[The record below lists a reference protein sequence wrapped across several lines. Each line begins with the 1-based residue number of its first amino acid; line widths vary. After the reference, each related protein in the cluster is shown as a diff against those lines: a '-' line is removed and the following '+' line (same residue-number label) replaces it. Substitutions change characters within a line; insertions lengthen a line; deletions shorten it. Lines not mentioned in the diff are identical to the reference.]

1 MITFGPVP
9 SRRLGNSLGINNI
22 PPKHCSYACVYC
34 QAGRTDAMQIAR
46 RTFYKPEEVIQ
57 AVASRI
63 AQVQEQGDRIDYVTF
78 VPDGEPT
85 LDIHLG
91 EEIEAIQ
98 NMGYPV
104 AVISNAS
111 LITDRQVRL
120 ELSKA
125 DWVSLKVDSPIEEV
139 WRKINRPHGKLV
151 VEQILNGILAF
162 AHEFRG
168 ELVTETMLVEGI
180 NDDEQSIG
188 QLISF
193 LKTLQ
198 PFKVYLSIP
207 TRPPEES
214 WVRAPGLESVQR
226 IGARVAEHI
235 PVVELLINM
244 EEGKFVSTGN
254 LAEDI
259 LGITAVHPLREDAL
273 HEMVKQAGGD
283 WQVIDD
289 LMQKQLIRKVFYRG
303 NPYYVHAGE

>member
-34 QAGRTDAMQIAR
+34 QAGKTDAMEIKR

-57 AVASRI
+57 AAASRI
-63 AQVQEQGDRIDYVTF
+63 AQVQEQGDKIDYVTF

-151 VEQILNGILAF
+151 IEQILNGILAF
-162 AHEFRG
+162 SHEFQG
-168 ELVTETMLVEGI
+168 EFVTETMLVKGI
-180 NDDEQSIG
+180 NDDDHSISR
-188 QLISF
+188 LVEY
-193 LKTLQ
+193 LEKLQ
-198 PFKVYLSIP
+198 PFKAYLSIP
-207 TRPPEES
+207 TRPPVET
-214 WVRAPGLESVQR
+214 WVKPPSLERVKQ
-226 IGARVAEHI
+226 IGKSMAAHI
-235 PVVELLINM
+235 PVVELLTGM

-254 LAEDI
+254 LPEDI

-273 HEMVKQAGGD
+273 QDMLKQAGQN

-289 LMQKQLIRKVFYRG
+289 LIQKQLIRKVLYRG
-303 NPYYVHAGE
+303 HPYYVHADK

>member
-22 PPKHCSYACVYC
+22 PPKHCSFACVYC
-34 QAGRTDAMQIAR
+34 QAGRTDAMEISR

-57 AVASRI
+57 AAASRI

-151 VEQILNGILAF
+151 IEQILNSILAF

-180 NDDEQSIG
+180 NDDKHSISR
-188 QLISF
+188 LIAF
-193 LKTLQ
+193 LARLK
-198 PFKVYLSIP
+198 PYKAYLSIP
-207 TRPPEES
+207 TRPPMET
-214 WVRAPGLESVQR
+214 WVKPPSLGRVQQ
-226 IGARVAEHI
+226 IGKSMAARI
-235 PVVELLINM
+235 PVVELLIGM

-254 LAEDI
+254 LPEDI

-273 HEMVKQAGGD
+273 HEMVKLAGGD
-283 WQVIDD
+283 WQVVDD
-289 LMQKQLIRKVFYRG
+289 LMQKQLIRKVLYRG
-303 NPYYVHAGE
+303 HPYYVHASE